1 MATTPSTR
9 EKSIGHQLLS
19 DRAALGATIAL
30 SMLAAAAMSFSRIQA
45 VWKTGAF
52 FDSDDAMR
60 AVEVRDLLAGQG
72 WFDLIAHRVDP
83 PNGLLMHWSR
93 IVDAPLAAL
102 NILFAHFLSPE
113 YAERATRLVFPFMLL
128 AALFVLV
135 AWLASILSDRSARPA
150 AVWLTLLSG
159 AVFLQFAP
167 GRIDHHAPQIVTLAA
182 TLCFFLQGLDPTRAS
197 RLAYAAALMAL
208 SLAISLENLPF
219 FVVMIAALP
228 LIFILDGERARA
240 QLLWFSGGALVA
252 FPLFYVATVPAS
264 AYFLSVCDAYSAVH
278 LAAILIGVVSL
289 AGLTL
294 VGARLATRL
303 TRAVAIALA
312 GAVTLAS
319 IRFIAPQCIGDPLG
333 GLDPL
338 LRDLWLSHVAEA
350 RPLFSFWRES
360 PSIVVAT
367 AAPVTLGFVC
377 ALVFAWRDGGVSR
390 RRWLLAASA
399 IAIGLAAGLWQTR
412 VFTSVTP
419 LAMAPL
425 AVAIVALIG
434 RFSVGAPLRAA
445 LVAVLAA
452 LVSPM
457 GLALALPPGDDSP
470 GAERAC
476 LNPSALA
483 PLAALPPARVA
494 ASFDLGA
501 HILAHTP
508 HSVFAAPYHRNNHGN
523 RIVADAFLATPE
535 QAEAMLRA
543 AGAELVVW
551 CPDQKPPS
559 ALVAA
564 APQGLAAALARGETP
579 AWLERKAL
587 PETSLLVFALRPAK
601 E

>member
-1 MATTPSTR
+1 MATTSAL
-9 EKSIGHQLLS
+9 EKSGGDRLLS
-19 DRAALGATIAL
+19 DRAALAMTIAL
-30 SMLAAAAMSFSRIQA
+30 SLLAAAAMSFSRIQA
-45 VWKTGAF
+45 VWEAGAF

-60 AVEVRDLLAGQG
+60 AVQLRDFLAGQG
-72 WFDLIAHRVDP
+72 WFDLTAHRLDP

-93 IVDAPLAAL
+93 IVDAPLAGL

-113 YAERATRLVFPFMLL
+113 YAERATRLAFPFMLL
-128 AALFVLV
+128 AALFILV
-135 AWLASILSDRSARPA
+135 AWLASILSDKTARPA

-159 AVFLQFAP
+159 AAFMQFAP

-182 TLCFFLQGLDPTRAS
+182 TLCFFLQGLNPSRAS
-197 RLAYAAALMAL
+197 RLACAAALMAL
-208 SLAISLENLPF
+208 SIAISLENLPF

-228 LIFILDGERARA
+228 LIFILDGERARP

-252 FPLFYVATVPAS
+252 FPLLYLATVPAS
-264 AYFLSVCDAYSAVH
+264 AYFLSVCDAYSAAH

-294 VGARLATRL
+294 VGARLATRS
-303 TRAVAIALA
+303 TRAVAMALV

-319 IRFIAPQCIGDPLG
+319 IRFIAPQCIGDPFG

-350 RPLFSFWRES
+350 RPLLSFWRES
-360 PSIVVAT
+360 PNIVIAT
-367 AAPVTLGFVC
+367 AAPVGLGFIC

-399 IAIGLAAGLWQTR
+399 IAVGLAAGLWQTR

-419 LAMAPL
+419 IAMAPL
-425 AVAIVALIG
+425 ATAIVALVG
-434 RFSVGAPLRAA
+434 RLAVSAPLRAA

-457 GLALALPPGDDSP
+457 GLALALPSGDDSQ

-476 LNPSALA
+476 LKPSMLA
-483 PLAALPPARVA
+483 PLAELPPARVA

-535 QAEAMLRA
+535 QAEARLRA

-551 CPDQKPPS
+551 CPHQKPPS

-564 APQGLAAALARGETP
+564 APQGLAAALARGEIP

-587 PETSLLVFALRPAK
+587 PETPLLVFALRPA
-601 E
+601 ER

>member
-1 MATTPSTR
+1 MATPSAR
-9 EKSIGHQLLS
+9 EESAGDRLLS
-19 DRAALGATIAL
+19 DRAALATTIAL
-30 SMLAAAAMSFSRIQA
+30 SLLAAAAMSFSRIQV

-72 WFDLIAHRVDP
+72 WFDLVARRVDP

-93 IVDAPLAAL
+93 IVDAPLAGL

-113 YAERATRLVFPFMLL
+113 YAERATRLVFPFILL
-128 AALFVLV
+128 AALFALV

-150 AVWLTLLSG
+150 AVWLALLSG

-167 GRIDHHAPQIVTLAA
+167 GRIDHHAPQIVTLVAA
-182 TLCFFLQGLDPTRAS
+182 LCVFLQGLDPTRAS
-197 RLAYAAALMAL
+197 RLAYAAVLMAL

-228 LIFILDGERARA
+228 LIFILDGEKARP

-252 FPLFYVATVPAS
+252 FPLLYVAAAPAS

-294 VGARLATRL
+294 VGARFATRL
-303 TRAVAIALA
+303 TRTVAMALA

-350 RPLFSFWRES
+350 RPLLSFWREA
-360 PSIVVAT
+360 PSVVVAT
-367 AAPVTLGFVC
+367 AGPVALGFGA
-377 ALVFAWRDGGVSR
+377 ALFFAWRDGEAAR
-390 RRWLLAASA
+390 RRWLLAAGV

-419 LAMAPL
+419 IAMAPL
-425 AVAIVALIG
+425 AAAIVALVG
-434 RFSVGAPLRAA
+434 RLAVSAPLRAA
-445 LVAVLAA
+445 LVAALAA

-457 GLALALPPGDDSP
+457 GLALALPSADDSQ

-476 LNPSALA
+476 LNPSALT

-523 RIVADAFLATPE
+523 RAVADAFLAAPE
-535 QAEAMLRA
+535 QAEARLRA
-543 AGAELVVW
+543 AGAELVFW
-551 CPDQKPPS
+551 CPDQKPPP
-559 ALVAA
+559 ALIAA
-564 APQGLAAALARGETP
+564 APQGLAAALARGEPP